1 MFKKI
6 QNTLRDLVKT
16 NTDKD
21 YVEYQELQKKWQ
33 EKIEK
38 KIKENVEIIDF
49 TEGTMTLKTKNT
61 IWKNE
66 LLFIQEE
73 IKKNFQTRKTQ

>member
-6 QNTLRDLVKT
+6 QNTLQGLVKK

-21 YVEYQELQKKWQ
+21 YMEYQEIQKKWQ

-38 KIKENVEIIDF
+38 KIQSNATVIDF
-49 TEGTMTLKTKNT
+49 TEGTLTLKVKKTT
-61 IWKNE
+61 WKNE
-66 LLFIQEE
+66 LLFMQEE
-73 IKKNFQTRKTQ
+73 IKKNFQTKTTQ